1 LNYLF
6 NTLSLISI
14 YIILALSLNLVV
26 GYTGLLSLCH
36 AAFYGVGAYA
46 STLLML
52 RLGMG
57 YLPALALS
65 AIGSMVLSL
74 AISIPSLRLKGDY
87 FVLASI
93 CFQVIVYS
101 VIYNWMPV
109 TKGPYGIGGI
119 PRPTPFGLSIDTHAA
134 YFVFVAAVT
143 VIAVLL
149 LNIVAGSPFGRVL
162 RAIREDEI
170 AVEALGKNVP
180 LFKMA
185 AFALA
190 AAFAALSGTLFAGL
204 VGYIDPTSFALAESM
219 FILSIVIIGG
229 SGNLAGPLSGAVLLI
244 VLPEVLRFLRVPDAL
259 AANLRQVI
267 YGLAIIV
274 VMRFRPQ
281 GLFGK
286 YRFE

>member
-1 LNYLF
+1 LNYIF

-14 YIILALSLNLVV
+14 YMILALSLNLVV

-52 RLGMG
+52 RLGLG
-57 YLPALALS
+57 YLPAIALS
-65 AIGSMVLSL
+65 AIGAMVLSL

-87 FVLASI
+87 FMLASI
-93 CFQVIVYS
+93 CLQVIVYS
-101 VIYNWMPV
+101 IIYNWMPV

-119 PRPTPFGLSIDTHAA
+119 PRPTPFGLSVETHAA
-134 YFVFVAAVT
+134 YFAFTAIVT
-143 VIAVLL
+143 VIAIFLM
-149 LNIVAGSPFGRVL
+149 NTVAASPFGRVL

-180 LFKMA
+180 LFKIA
-185 AFALA
+185 AFAVA
-190 AAFAALSGTLFAGL
+190 AGFAALSGTLFAGL
-204 VGYIDPTSFALAESM
+204 IGYIDPTSFALAESM
-219 FILSIVIIGG
+219 FLISIVIIGG
-229 SGNLAGPLSGAVLLI
+229 SGNLVGPLSGAVLL
-244 VLPEVLRFLRVPDAL
+244 VALPEILRFLRIPDAL
-259 AANLRQVI
+259 AANVRQII

-274 VMRFRPQ
+274 MMRFRPQ
-281 GLFGK
+281 GLFGE